1 MPGTRLRARLAFGMF
16 DEASVHD
23 LQRPVRRYRVRLC
36 RSSQVRFSMNF
47 LLSDRFPAQPSM
59 PQAERRRSPV
69 ACDRRTLLGGA
80 AGLAGLALAS
90 GLVLPA
96 RARQPLPKVPYVS
109 TPQDIVDRMLS
120 MAQVGKHD
128 TVYDLGCGDG
138 RIVITAARRLGARG
152 VGIDLDP
159 ERIVEANANARL
171 AGVQERVRFRQ
182 ADLFRSDFT
191 PATVVML
198 YLLFEVN
205 LRLMPQLWR
214 QLRVGAR
221 VVSHDFHMG
230 AQWPP
235 EQIVRVRDKTLYA
248 WTITPELKQEIA
260 GRT

>member
-1 MPGTRLRARLAFGMF
+1 ML
-16 DEASVHD
+16 
-23 LQRPVRRYRVRLC
+23 
-36 RSSQVRFSMNF
+36 
-47 LLSDRFPAQPSM
+47 
-59 PQAERRRSPV
+59 QAERHRSPLT
-69 ACDRRTLLGGA
+69 CDRRTLLRGA
-80 AGLAGLALAS
+80 AGLASLTLAPGLI
-90 GLVLPA
+90 LPA

-120 MAQVGKHD
+120 MARVGRHD
-128 TVYDLGCGDG
+128 NVYDLGCGDG

-171 AGVQERVRFRQ
+171 AGVQERVCFRQ
-182 ADLFRSDFT
+182 ADLFQSDFS

-205 LRLMPQLWR
+205 LQLMPQLWR

-248 WTITPELKQEIA
+248 WTITPELKQELA
-260 GRT
+260 AQP

>member
-1 MPGTRLRARLAFGMF
+1 MYAADRRHVSDML

-23 LQRPVRRYRVRLC
+23 LQHPVRRYRVGLC
-36 RSSQVRFSMNF
+36 RPIRTRFSRNL
-47 LLSDRFPAQPSM
+47 LLSDYQPTYPPM
-59 PQAERRRSPV
+59 PHAERHGAPAMHGRR
-69 ACDRRTLLGGA
+69 ALLQGA
-80 AGLAGLALAS
+80 AGLAGLALAP
-90 GLVLPA
+90 GLILPA

-120 MAQVGKHD
+120 MARVGTQD
-128 TVYDLGCGDG
+128 IVYDLGCGDG
-138 RIVITAARRLGARG
+138 RIVISAARRFGARG

-159 ERIVEANANARL
+159 ERIREASTNARL
-171 AGVQERVRFRQ
+171 AGVQQRVRFRQ
-182 ADLFRSDFT
+182 ADLFQTDFS

-235 EQIVRVRDKTLYA
+235 DQIVRIRDKTLYA
-248 WTITPELKQEIA
+248 WTITLDLKQA
-260 GRT
+260 LAAPP

>member
-1 MPGTRLRARLAFGMF
+1 MAHG
-16 DEASVHD
+16 
-23 LQRPVRRYRVRLC
+23 
-36 RSSQVRFSMNF
+36 
-47 LLSDRFPAQPSM
+47 
-59 PQAERRRSPV
+59 
-69 ACDRRTLLGGA
+69 RRTLLHGA
-80 AGLAGLALAS
+80 AALAGMTLAP

-96 RARQPLPKVPYVS
+96 RAQPPLPKVPYVS

-120 MAQVGKHD
+120 MAQVRRQD

-138 RIVITAARRLGARG
+138 RIVIAAARRHGARG

-159 ERIVEANANARL
+159 ERIREADANARL
-171 AGVQERVRFRQ
+171 AGVHDRVRFRQ
-182 ADLFRSDFT
+182 ADLFKTDFS
-191 PATVVML
+191 PASVVML

-205 LRLMPQLWR
+205 LKLMPRLWQ

-248 WTITPELKQEIA
+248 WTITDELKLELA
-260 GRT
+260 APS